1 MGGGGLGTSAVVEQL
16 DENVDYC
23 EILRDR
29 LKVAELGAYQLK
41 HRSRTVQ
48 SYDSSDIVCDLL
60 PKLRGLVVV
69 HVVVVP
75 VLDRGTEG

>member
-1 MGGGGLGTSAVVEQL
+1 MGGRGLGTSAVVEQL
-16 DENVDYC
+16 DENVDCC

-29 LKVAELGAYQLK
+29 LKVAELGAYQA
-41 HRSRTVQ
+41 VQ